1 MTYRVKNIGIA
12 VILAAFAGLLTIF
25 YVTQY
30 KRHVQH
36 GESKVSVLVAARDI
50 PAGTSG
56 AEVVGQHYLSTETV
70 PRRTVVPGAVSSSD
84 QLNNLV
90 VTQQIFKGE
99 QVTTRAFG
107 TAQELGI
114 RAQLRGTERAI
125 QLAGDANQLLAGTLQ
140 AGDHVDIVGAWSTGG
155 AGSKGTEVTRVILR
169 NLLVLSAPVPPK
181 GGGFGSA
188 PNQGG
193 LSVQLRLTDAQSLKL
208 KWINEYGDGLKFH
221 LELRPPV
228 NSADSPN
235 LYQSDRSMMSDRPG
249 NRGPR

>member
-12 VILAAFAGLLTIF
+12 VVLAAFAGLLTIF

-36 GESKVSVLVAARDI
+36 GENKVSVLVAARDI

-56 AEVVGQHYLSTETV
+56 AEVVGQHFLSTETV

-107 TAQELGI
+107 TATELGI
-114 RAQLRGTERAI
+114 RAQLRGNERAF
-125 QLAGDANQLLAGTLQ
+125 QLAGDGNQLLAGTLK
-140 AGDHVDIVGAWSTGG
+140 AGDHVDIVGAWTTGG
-155 AGSKGTEVTRVILR
+155 GKGAEVTRVILR
-169 NLLVLSAPVPPK
+169 NLLVLGAPIEPK

-188 PNQGG
+188 PGQGS
-193 LSVQLRLTDAQSLKL
+193 LSVQLRVTDAQSQKL
-208 KWINEYGDGLKFH
+208 KWINEFGSGTKFH
-221 LELRPPV
+221 LELRPPA
-228 NSADSPN
+228 NSTDSPN
-235 LYQSDRSMMSDRPG
+235 TYETDRTMLGDGPG
-249 NRGPR
+249 ARGPR

>member
-12 VILAAFAGLLTIF
+12 VVLAAFAGLLTIF

-36 GESKVSVLVAARDI
+36 GENTVSVLVAARDI

-84 QLNNLV
+84 QLNSLV

-107 TAQELGI
+107 PVTELGV
-114 RAQLRGTERAI
+114 RAQLRGNERAF
-125 QLAGDANQLLAGTLQ
+125 QLAGDGNQLLAGTLQ
-140 AGDHVDIVGAWSTGG
+140 AHDHVDMVGAWNG
-155 AGSKGTEVTRVILR
+155 VTRVILR
-169 NLLVLSAPVPPK
+169 DLLVLSAPVPPK

-193 LSVQLRLTDAQSLKL
+193 LSVQLRLTDWQSQKL
-208 KWINEYGDGLKFH
+208 KWIIENGDGLKWH

-235 LYQSDRSMMSDRPG
+235 TFDTGHTMFSDRPG

>member
-50 PAGTSG
+50 PAGTTG

-90 VTQQIFKGE
+90 VTQQIFSGE

-107 TAQELGI
+107 TPTELGI
-114 RAQLRGTERAI
+114 RAQIRGNERAF
-125 QLAGDANQLLAGTLQ
+125 QLAGDENALLAGTLKE
-140 AGDHVDIVGAWSTGG
+140 GDHVDVVADWSSGG
-155 AGSKGTEVTRVILR
+155 NNSSALSKIILR
-169 NLLVLSAPVPPK
+169 NVLVLQAPQTPTSSSHL
-181 GGGFGSA
+181 GSS
-188 PNQGG
+188 NDNF
-193 LSVQLRLTDAQSLKL
+193 SVQLRVTDAQSQKL
-208 KWINEYGDGLKFH
+208 WWAEQEGKVS
-221 LELRPPV
+221 LEIRPP
-228 NSADSPN
+228 ADSTDSFTAPDN
-235 LYQSDRSMMSDRPG
+235 AFTLARS
-249 NRGPR
+249 RG

>member
-12 VILAAFAGLLTIF
+12 VVLAAFAGLLTIF

-36 GESKVSVLVAARDI
+36 GENKVSVLVAARDI

-70 PRRTVVPGAVSSSD
+70 PRRTVVPGAVSGSD

-107 TAQELGI
+107 TATELGI
-114 RAQLRGTERAI
+114 RAQLRGNERAF
-125 QLAGDANQLLAGTLQ
+125 QLAGDANQLLAGTLKV
-140 AGDHVDIVGAWSTGG
+140 GDHIDVVGAWKVGV
-155 AGSKGTEVTRVILR
+155 AGTRVSRVILR
-169 NLLVLSAPVPPK
+169 NLRVLGAPVEPK

-188 PNQGG
+188 PGQGA
-193 LSVQLRLTDAQSLKL
+193 LSVQLRVTDAQSQKL
-208 KWINEYGDGLKFH
+208 KWINEFGEGAKFH
-221 LELRPPV
+221 LELRPPA
-228 NSADSPN
+228 NSADSSN
-235 LYQSDRSMMSDRPG
+235 TYQTDGSLLNDRSG
-249 NRGPR
+249 VRGPR

>member
-12 VILAAFAGLLTIF
+12 VVLAAFAGLLTIF

-36 GESKVSVLVAARDI
+36 GESNVSVLVAARDI

-70 PRRTVVPGAVSSSD
+70 PRRTVVPGTVSSSD

-107 TAQELGI
+107 TATQLGI
-114 RAQLRGTERAI
+114 RAQLSGNERAF
-125 QLAGDANQLLAGTLQ
+125 QLAGDANQLLAGTLK
-140 AGDHVDIVGAWSTGG
+140 AGDHVDIVGSW
-155 AGSKGTEVTRVILR
+155 KGVSRIILR
-169 NLLVLSAPVPPK
+169 NLLVLSAPAQPK

-188 PNQGG
+188 PTQGS
-193 LSVQLRLTDAQSLKL
+193 LDVQLRVTDAQSLKL

-228 NSADSPN
+228 NSTDSPN
-235 LYQSDRSMMSDRPG
+235 LYQTTHTMLSDGPG
-249 NRGPR
+249 AGGPR

>member
-36 GESKVSVLVAARDI
+36 GETKVSVLVAARDI
-50 PAGTSG
+50 PAGTTG

-90 VTQQIFKGE
+90 VTQQIFTGE

-107 TAQELGI
+107 TSTELGI
-114 RAQLRGTERAI
+114 RAQIRGNERAF
-125 QLAGDANQLLAGTLQ
+125 QLPGDANSLLAGTLKE
-140 AGDHVDIVGAWSTGG
+140 GDHVDVVANWSSGGDNSNSVSKIV
-155 AGSKGTEVTRVILR
+155 LR
-169 NLLVLSAPVPPK
+169 NILVLQPPAEPTSSSHL
-181 GGGFGSA
+181 GSSTD
-188 PNQGG
+188 NSF
-193 LSVQLRLTDAQSLKL
+193 SVQLRVTDSQSQKL
-208 KWINEYGDGLKFH
+208 FWAEQNGKLS
-221 LELRPPV
+221 LELRPP
-228 NSADSPN
+228 ADSQDSFTVPDN
-235 LYQSDRSMMSDRPG
+235 AFTLARS
-249 NRGPR
+249 RG

>member
-36 GESKVSVLVAARDI
+36 GETKVSVLVAARDI
-50 PAGTSG
+50 PAGTTG

-90 VTQQIFKGE
+90 VTQQIFAGE

-107 TAQELGI
+107 TSTELGI
-114 RAQLRGTERAI
+114 RAHSCEVPNVACN
-125 QLAGDANQLLAGTLQ
+125 LAGMRTRSLPARSRRATT
-140 AGDHVDIVGAWSTGG
+140 ST
-155 AGSKGTEVTRVILR
+155 
-169 NLLVLSAPVPPK
+169 LSAH
-181 GGGFGSA
+181 G
-188 PNQGG
+188 
-193 LSVQLRLTDAQSLKL
+193 T
-208 KWINEYGDGLKFH
+208 
-221 LELRPPV
+221 
-228 NSADSPN
+228 
-235 LYQSDRSMMSDRPG
+235 
-249 NRGPR
+249 RGRTAT

>member
-12 VILAAFAGLLTIF
+12 VVLAAFAGLLTIF

-107 TAQELGI
+107 TATELGI
-114 RAQLRGTERAI
+114 RAQLRGNERAF
-125 QLAGDANQLLAGTLQ
+125 QLAGDANQLLAGTLK
-140 AGDHVDIVGAWSTGG
+140 AGDHVDIVGAWTV
-155 AGSKGTEVTRVILR
+155 GSGKGSAVTRIILR

-181 GGGFGSA
+181 GGGFGSS
-188 PNQGG
+188 PTQGS
-193 LSVQLRLTDAQSLKL
+193 LSVQLRVTDAQSLKL

-228 NSADSPN
+228 NSADSSN
-235 LYQSDRSMMSDRPG
+235 MYQTVHTMLSDGPG
-249 NRGPR
+249 ARGPR

>member
-84 QLNNLV
+84 QLNSLV

-107 TAQELGI
+107 TAKELGI

-155 AGSKGTEVTRVILR
+155 GGSESTGRAR
-169 NLLVLSAPVPPK
+169 APPPHPVPFCGP
-181 GGGFGSA
+181 A
-188 PNQGG
+188 P
-193 LSVQLRLTDAQSLKL
+193 
-208 KWINEYGDGLKFH
+208 
-221 LELRPPV
+221 
-228 NSADSPN
+228 
-235 LYQSDRSMMSDRPG
+235 
-249 NRGPR
+249 

>member
-36 GESKVSVLVAARDI
+36 GETKVSVLVAARDI
-50 PAGTSG
+50 PAGTTG

-90 VTQQIFKGE
+90 VTQQIFTGE

-107 TAQELGI
+107 TSTELGI
-114 RAQLRGTERAI
+114 RAQIRGNERAF
-125 QLAGDANQLLAGTLQ
+125 QLPGDANQVLAGTLKE
-140 AGDHVDIVGAWSTGG
+140 GDYVDVVGAWDAG
-155 AGSKGTEVTRVILR
+155 APQGNVSRVILR
-169 NLLVLSAPVPPK
+169 NLLVLQAPLTPSRSSK
-181 GGGFGSA
+181 LGSA
-188 PNQGG
+188 
-193 LSVQLRLTDAQSLKL
+193 
-208 KWINEYGDGLKFH
+208 GDNFS
-221 LELRPPV
+221 R
-228 NSADSPN
+228 
-235 LYQSDRSMMSDRPG
+235 Q
-249 NRGPR
+249 PRMKD

>member
-50 PAGTSG
+50 PAGTTG
-56 AEVVGQHYLSTETV
+56 AEVVGQHYLTTETV

-90 VTQQIFKGE
+90 VTQQIFSGE

-107 TAQELGI
+107 TPTELGI
-114 RAQLRGTERAI
+114 RAQIRGNERAF
-125 QLAGDANQLLAGTLQ
+125 QLAGDENALLAGTLKE
-140 AGDHVDIVGAWSTGG
+140 GDHVDVVADWSSGG
-155 AGSKGTEVTRVILR
+155 NNSSALSKIILR
-169 NLLVLSAPVPPK
+169 NVLVLQAPQTPTSSSHL
-181 GGGFGSA
+181 GSS
-188 PNQGG
+188 NDNF
-193 LSVQLRLTDAQSLKL
+193 SVQLRVTDAQSQKL
-208 KWINEYGDGLKFH
+208 WWAEQEGKVS
-221 LELRPPV
+221 LEIRPP
-228 NSADSPN
+228 ADSTDSFTGPDN
-235 LYQSDRSMMSDRPG
+235 AFTLARS
-249 NRGPR
+249 RG

>member
-12 VILAAFAGLLTIF
+12 VVLAAFAGLLTIF

-36 GESKVSVLVAARDI
+36 GESNVSVLVAARDI

-70 PRRTVVPGAVSSSD
+70 PRRTVVPGTVSSSD

-107 TAQELGI
+107 TATQLGI
-114 RAQLRGTERAI
+114 RAQLSGTERAF
-125 QLAGDANQLLAGTLQ
+125 QLAGDANQLLAGTLK
-140 AGDHVDIVGAWSTGG
+140 AGDHIDIVGSW
-155 AGSKGTEVTRVILR
+155 KGVTRIILR

-188 PNQGG
+188 PNQGS
-193 LSVQLRLTDAQSLKL
+193 LSVQLRVTDWQSQKL

-235 LYQSDRSMMSDRPG
+235 TFDTSHTMFSDRPG
-249 NRGPR
+249 TRGPR